1 MCYMFSSICNIPY
14 KVIIRS
20 MYQLFYF
27 IMTHVER
34 YLITFRLTDFN
45 VKNYHTS
52 YRPLP
57 QQTKVQKENLE
68 LLVTQNQSGDT
79 IILRIFYVYH
89 HCSYV
94 FLFILLSISNVQSAS
109 VSRHLFLQAKHPYF
123 FLFKKNQATCFLSS
137 LQFLVVFKK
146 KKKEEISYVI
156 LTIKLCDF
164 KSTCW
169 ILCTAE
175 LVSVSS
181 PTMTALNSVM
191 GSCLG
196 SVKSTYS
203 SDSESSGSA
212 GTLCFF
218 LGWRDG
224 RLGLSWDMPSFSRVR
239 VGWGPRW
246 KHFMIESH
254 KLKCFLSQ
262 WN

>member
-1 MCYMFSSICNIPY
+1 MYIIIALMCFYLFCFPSA
-14 KVIIRS
+14 
-20 MYQLFYF
+20 MYSQ
-27 IMTHVER
+27 
-34 YLITFRLTDFN
+34 
-45 VKNYHTS
+45 
-52 YRPLP
+52 
-57 QQTKVQKENLE
+57 
-68 LLVTQNQSGDT
+68 
-79 IILRIFYVYH
+79 
-89 HCSYV
+89 
-94 FLFILLSISNVQSAS
+94 LLSLGICFFKQNTLIS
-109 VSRHLFLQAKHPYF
+109 F
-123 FLFKKNQATCFLSS
+123 FLKKIRPPAFYQAFNFLWSS
-137 LQFLVVFKK
+137 KK

-254 KLKCFLSQ
+254 KLKCFLSL